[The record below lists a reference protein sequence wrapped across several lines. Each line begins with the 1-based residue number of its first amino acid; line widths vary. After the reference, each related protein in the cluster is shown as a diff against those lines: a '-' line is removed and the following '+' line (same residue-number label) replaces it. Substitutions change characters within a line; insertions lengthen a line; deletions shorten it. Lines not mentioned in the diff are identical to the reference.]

1 MTFSLTF
8 RARKPGIVSVLVALL
23 VLSFGLRVGVAATTD
38 PDLHG
43 APADDHAEAPPE
55 AGAQCTEPA
64 MAAMLDELLARERVL
79 RDAEAKTA
87 LRESEI
93 AAAEARLAAGLQT
106 MAEAEA
112 RLEGTLAALSDAQ
125 QGDIDGLVATYEAM
139 KPDQAA
145 KLFAAMAPD
154 FAAEFI
160 RRMKPDAAAP
170 ILAGLDPQQ
179 AYALSVLMAGHSA
192 SRIERAAQTTPV
204 SDAPAAETDQ

>member
-23 VLSFGLRVGVAATTD
+23 VLSLGLRVGVAATSE
-38 PDLHG
+38 HAG
-43 APADDHAEAPPE
+43 EADMAETPL
-55 AGAQCTEPA
+55 AGEQCSEPA
-64 MAAMLDELLARERVL
+64 LASMLDDLLARERVL

-93 AAAEARLAAGLQT
+93 AAAEARLAAGLET
-106 MAEAEA
+106 MKEAEA
-112 RLEGTLAALSDAQ
+112 RLEGTLSALTDAQ
-125 QGDIDGLVATYEAM
+125 QGDIEGLVATYEAM

-192 SRIERAAQTTPV
+192 SRIESAAQTETPSATEDV
-204 SDAPAAETDQ
+204 TGADQ